1 MRNREDLIRPLPR
14 RGQRFRHFK
23 GGIYQVVSLAK
34 HTESN
39 EILVVYKPDEAEN
52 KRRIR
57 DEYARP
63 IGMFMSKVDKEKYPD
78 CQQIYRFELIV

>member
-1 MRNREDLIRPLPR
+1 MHNREDLIRPLPR

-39 EILVVYKPDEAEN
+39 EILVVYKPDETEN

-57 DEYARP
+57 EEYARH
-63 IGMFMSKVDKEKYPD
+63 IVMLMS
-78 CQQIYRFELIV
+78 Q